1 MINGLKNM
9 LLDFLLITAG
19 TTLSATVFCTIFSQD
34 MTFGIELLWQLAALS
49 FFSTLPILIFH
60 SKKELTK
67 TQMLTRQII
76 HLCVL
81 LTILIFFAYYWEWID
96 AGSIIQPIVFVAL
109 VAVVYITVTYF
120 AYQRDKKVAILLNER
135 LEKFKKRKSE

>member
-1 MINGLKNM
+1 MIKRLKEM
-9 LLDFLLITAG
+9 LLDFLMITAG

-34 MTFGIELLWQLAALS
+34 FTFGIELLWQIVALS
-49 FFSTLPILIFH
+49 FFCTLPIIIFH

-67 TQMLTRQII
+67 TQMLIRQIV

-81 LTILIFFAYYWEWID
+81 LTVLIFFAYYWEWID
-96 AGSIIQPIVFVAL
+96 TGSIVQPIVFVAL

-120 AYQRDKKVAILLNER
+120 AYQCDKKVAILLNDR
-135 LEKFKKRKSE
+135 LERYKKRNSE